1 MPYQVITESNGVGV
15 VISFSG
21 AVSGSEVIDLNGRLS
36 TDELFSQCRYQIW
49 DFSGATQLDIT
60 IDELRSLTLQD
71 IVASAT
77 NPTLKTAIVGQQK
90 LFAGKD
96 RIFQIF
102 EEAWTTYRPEFFLDV
117 KAARE
122 WATGNQT

>member
-1 MPYQVITESNGVGV
+1 MPYQVSTESNGVGV

-21 AVSGSEVIDLNGRLS
+21 AVSGSEVIDLNSRLS
-36 TDELFSQCRYQIW
+36 AEELFSQCSYQIW

-71 IVASAT
+71 IAASAT
-77 NPTLKTAIVGQQK
+77 NPSLKTAIVGQQK

-96 RIFQIF
+96 RIFQIL
-102 EEAWTTYRPEFFLDV
+102 EESWTTYRPEFFLDV

-122 WATGNQT
+122 WATSNQI